1 MELYDQLSQQEKA
14 FHDALIDIAEK
25 YGPYDQASS
34 SIWVGYVAAE
44 DNEDKSIGVKCSNC
58 SFHGE
63 MQGEKLS
70 CALLSYAV
78 EPEAICRLAAIP
90 DGLVT
95 PDEDMDKFWRGS
107 FLK

>member
-1 MELYDQLSQQEKA
+1 MSLYDQLTPQEKA

-25 YGPYDQASS
+25 YGSYDQASS

-44 DNEDKSIGVKCSNC
+44 ENEDKAIGVKCSNC
-58 SFHGE
+58 SFYNPSNNG
-63 MQGEKLS
+63 
-70 CALLSYAV
+70 CALLSYKV

-95 PDEDMDKFWRGS
+95 SNKIWKGIF
-107 FLK
+107 